1 MKRRIFLK
9 GSMAVSA
16 LGVALGAGLLTPTA
30 VLAAWPGKAFHAKK
44 MPEALAELLG
54 SDAVEESADITID
67 VPEIAE
73 NGNEV
78 PVKVI
83 STIAGIE
90 SISIFAEKNPSPLVA
105 TFNLGEGAQ
114 GFVSTR
120 IRMGTTANVIGVV
133 KAGGKLYSG
142 KKEVKVTV
150 GGCGG

>member
-1 MKRRIFLK
+1 
-9 GSMAVSA
+9 
-16 LGVALGAGLLTPTA
+16 
-30 VLAAWPGKAFHAKK
+30 
-44 MPEALAELLG
+44 MPEALTAMFG
-54 SDAVEESADITID
+54 SDAVEESGDVTID
-67 VPEIAE
+67 APEIAE

-83 STIAGIE
+83 TSIKDVE
-90 SISIFAEKNPSPLVA
+90 SITIYADKNPSPMVA
-105 TFNLGEGAQ
+105 TYNLTDKCH

-120 IRMGTTANVIGVV
+120 IRMGKTANVIGVV

>member
-30 VLAAWPGKAFHAKK
+30 VLAAWPESAFKAKK
-44 MPEALAELLG
+44 TAEAMAALFG
-54 SDAVEESADITID
+54 SDAIEESAEITID

-83 STIAGIE
+83 TTLKGVE
-90 SISIFAEKNPSPLVA
+90 SIAILAEKNPSPLVA
-105 TFNLGEGAQ
+105 SFNLAANAQ

-120 IRMGTTANVIGVV
+120 IRMGGTANVVGVV
-133 KAGGKLYSG
+133 KAGGKLYSA

>member
-16 LGVALGAGLLTPTA
+16 LGIALGAGLLTPTA
-30 VLAAWPGKAFHAKK
+30 VLAAWPDKAFHAKK
-44 MPEALAELLG
+44 MSDALNALLG
-54 SDAVEESADITID
+54 SDAVEESSDITID

-83 STIAGIE
+83 STIADIE

-105 TFNLGEGAQ
+105 TFNLADNAQ

-120 IRMGTTANVIGVV
+120 IRMGGTANVVGVV
-133 KAGGKLYSG
+133 KAGGKVYSA